1 MGQHMI
7 YRANPRDG
15 IAWVTGASSGIGRAL
30 ALELVARGYRVAATA
45 RRADALARLVAEA
58 DGGIASFP
66 ADVTDRA
73 AMANLPG
80 AIETA
85 LGPIVLG
92 VFNAGLY
99 LPAERTHFSAEL
111 VAQTFGVNLQGVA
124 NGLDPLL
131 ALMHSRGRGQIAITS
146 SLASY
151 GGIAGSAAYGASKAA
166 VTYLAEALHVVGTPR
181 NLRVQVI
188 HPGFVGTAMTSY
200 DAKFDM
206 PFLMTPEAA
215 ACRIADGFARGGFEI
230 VFPRRLAWPFK
241 AARLLPYALFLPLMR
256 RATSR
261 ALPIDKT

>member
-1 MGQHMI
+1 MI
-7 YRANPRDG
+7 YRADPRDG

-45 RRADALARLVAEA
+45 RRVDELARLVAEA
-58 DGGIASFP
+58 GGGIVSFP
-66 ADVTDRA
+66 ADV
-73 AMANLPG
+73 
-80 AIETA
+80 IEAA

-99 LPAERTHFSAEL
+99 LPAERTHFSAAL
-111 VAQTFGVNLQGVA
+111 VAQTFDVNLQGVA

-131 ALMHSRGRGQIAITS
+131 ALMHARGRGQIAITS

-181 NLRVQVI
+181 NVRVQVI

-215 ACRIADGFARGGFEI
+215 ARRIADGLACGGFEI

-256 RATSR
+256 RASSR
-261 ALPIDKT
+261 ALLLDKK